1 MVIRFARSAFRHGIT
16 RDRIRH
22 VVENCP
28 SPQYAEKPA
37 VPGDWVL
44 YLWHDLNGIPLEVGA
59 IETGPD
65 DLLVIHAM
73 RLRRIYEADYLR
85 MLT

>member
-22 VVENCP
+22 VVENCR
-28 SPQYAEKPA
+28 SPQYAEQPTA
-37 VPGDWVL
+37 PGDWVL
-44 YLWHDLNGIPLEVGA
+44 YLWHSLNGIPLEVGA